1 MLVPFLWSL
10 DLNQLTLFSM
20 LPQHLYNLVHLDLS
34 YNKLSS
40 LEGVHTKLGNI
51 KTLNL
56 AGNLLKSLSG
66 LHKLYSL
73 VNLDLSNN
81 RIEQVSCVPRGS
93 QSSGMAGPRY
103 LSL

>member
-1 MLVPFLWSL
+1 MS
-10 DLNQLTLFSM
+10 
-20 LPQHLYNLVHLDLS
+20 PQHLYNLVHLDLS

-56 AGNLLKSLSG
+56 AGNLLESLSG

-81 RIEQVSCVPRGS
+81 RIEQVSHVPC
-93 QSSGMAGPRY
+93 SGVRVVGWLFITLEKNAKP
-103 LSL
+103 SFI

>member
-1 MLVPFLWSL
+1 MSVPFPWSL
-10 DLNQLTLFSM
+10 DLDHFTLFSM
-20 LPQHLYNLVHLDLS
+20 SPQHLYNLVHLDLS

-56 AGNLLKSLSG
+56 AGNLLESLSG

-81 RIEQVSCVPRGS
+81 RIEQVSRVPCSDVRVVG
-93 QSSGMAGPRY
+93 
-103 LSL
+103 LSR

>member
-1 MLVPFLWSL
+1 
-10 DLNQLTLFSM
+10 M

-93 QSSGMAGPRY
+93 QSSGMSGPRY